1 MGEGGYFGHGAL
13 APVLLV
19 LGFSGIKGLLV
30 ILEYLEMRKAPA
42 LWRWLLVGWLVLVL
56 SLIVLAYWIAL

>member
-1 MGEGGYFGHGAL
+1 M
-13 APVLLV
+13 LLV